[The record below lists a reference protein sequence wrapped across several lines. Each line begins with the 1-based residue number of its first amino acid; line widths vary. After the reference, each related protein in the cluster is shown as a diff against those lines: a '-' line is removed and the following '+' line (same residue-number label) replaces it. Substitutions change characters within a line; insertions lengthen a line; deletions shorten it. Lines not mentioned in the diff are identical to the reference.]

1 MSTWRTIAALPE
13 HLQPVGSETIDR
25 LRFMHLIEYAKT
37 QKRTGWLRSGVNG
50 AESISDHMWRMSIMS
65 LVCADER
72 IDHIKASQMAI
83 VHDIA
88 ECIVGDIAPSDNI
101 TKPVKNNLERQA
113 MNDIVHKY
121 LHGSYQ
127 ARYLMA
133 IWEEY
138 EQQSSA
144 ESTFVKDLDRLEM
157 CLQAF
162 EYERIQNI
170 NLNGFYTSLE
180 SIKNDQ
186 VRIYA
191 ELLIQERKHLF
202 NIT

>member
-1 MSTWRTIAALPE
+1 
-13 HLQPVGSETIDR
+13 
-25 LRFMHLIEYAKT
+25 
-37 QKRTGWLRSGVNG
+37 
-50 AESISDHMWRMSIMS
+50 
-65 LVCADER
+65 
-72 IDHIKASQMAI
+72 
-83 VHDIA
+83 
-88 ECIVGDIAPSDNI
+88 
-101 TKPVKNNLERQA
+101 
-113 MNDIVHKY
+113 
-121 LHGSYQ
+121 
-127 ARYLMA
+127 MA
-133 IWEEY
+133 IWEVSVQNTHCVIHITQEY

-191 ELLIQERKHLF
+191 DLLIQERKYLF
-202 NIT
+202 NII